1 MPNYTALL
9 KVGTENILDGSITT
23 EKLADGCITTSK
35 LADASVNTSKLA
47 DASVITS
54 KLADAS
60 VNTSKLA
67 DASVTTSKLA
77 NASVDTS
84 KLADAS
90 VTTSKLADASVT
102 TSKIADASIISDK
115 LNVDFLV
122 YEGVSANP
130 LDCEYQITFNDL
142 PSGHWIGFLNF
153 STYLNRTTGQN
164 TIFVSSDVESKERD
178 YIDFTE
184 TSDRVPHTFIYY
196 FDIDIQN
203 GTLTIN
209 TTKRGIWSLLLIR
222 ISGLEQS

>member
-9 KVGTENILDGSITT
+9 KVGTENILDESITT
-23 EKLADGCITTSK
+23 EKLADGCIT
-35 LADASVNTSKLA
+35 
-47 DASVITS
+47 TS

-84 KLADAS
+84 KLADAC

-122 YEGVSANP
+122 YEGVAANP

-153 STYLNRTTGQN
+153 STYLNRTSEQN
-164 TIFVSSDVESKERD
+164 TVFVSSDVESKERD
-178 YIDFTE
+178 YVDFTE

-196 FDIDIQN
+196 FDINIQN